1 MHSMFEEFS
10 SGYYLGVLYVEP
22 GDGERAALNGRDH
35 EAVNRQ
41 LYTTGDGVER
51 LDAPLVMKLDGSHFP
66 VQGDEA
72 VPAGTLTVPEP
83 LADEGLPERREVFLA
98 RPERAG
104 QLLKYGGWRAPD
116 GS

>member
-1 MHSMFEEFS
+1 MHSMFKKFS
-10 SGYYLGVLYVEP
+10 SGYYLGVLFVEP
-22 GDGERAALNGRDH
+22 GDGERAALNGHDH

-51 LDAPLVMKLDGSHFP
+51 VDAPLVMKIDGSHFP
-66 VQGDEA
+66 VCGDEG
-72 VPAGTLTVPEP
+72 VPAGTLSIPEE
-83 LADEGLPERREVFLA
+83 LADDSLPERREVFLA